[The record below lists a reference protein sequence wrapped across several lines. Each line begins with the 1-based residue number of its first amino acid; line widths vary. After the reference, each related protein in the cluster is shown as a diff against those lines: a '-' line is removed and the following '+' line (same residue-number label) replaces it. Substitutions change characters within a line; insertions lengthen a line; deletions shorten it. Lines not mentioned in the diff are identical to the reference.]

1 MLRTALS
8 FAAVAALFTLTPGL
22 DTALVIRTALRSGR
36 TAAIVAGVGVSTG
49 VVIWGALAGLGIT
62 AVLTASRLAYDILR
76 WVGAAYLLYLG
87 IRSLLALRASQ
98 TDSEQA
104 AREPPRSRFAA
115 YRMGLLT
122 NLTNP
127 KVGVFYMSLL
137 PQFIPVNVPALPAS
151 LLLAGI
157 HASEGTIWLSLVAW
171 GVARLGAVMMS
182 VRVRKALEG
191 LTGFVL
197 IGFGVRL
204 AVERR

>member
-1 MLRTALS
+1 MLRAALS

-22 DTALVIRTALRSGR
+22 DTALVIRTALRGGR
-36 TAAIVAGVGVSTG
+36 TAAIVAGIGVSTG
-49 VVIWGALAGLGIT
+49 VLIWGALAGVGIT

-87 IRSLLALRASQ
+87 IRSLLAVRTTASD
-98 TDSEQA
+98 TEQPA
-104 AREPPRSRFAA
+104 PDAPRNWFAA

-137 PQFIPVNVPALPAS
+137 PQFIPVDVPALPAS
-151 LLLAGI
+151 LLLAAI

-182 VRVRKALEG
+182 ARVRKALEG
-191 LTGFVL
+191 LTGMVL